1 MVMKNIIIII
11 ILAISTVFMTLNSQ
25 SQTPQKYSKAKVYI
39 KSGELNKLA
48 SLGVAVDNGQ
58 VKKDQYIISDFSE
71 KEISIIRDNGFNYEI
86 IIDDVTKFYQER
98 NKSSKDSINS
108 PKKKSVNAAACSV
121 DKYITPQYF
130 SLGSQGGY
138 YSLEEMLA
146 ELDSMQHR
154 FPNLVT
160 IKQQVGTLTTIE
172 GRKLWMVK
180 ISDNPNIDETEPE
193 VLYSALTHAREPMG
207 MQQLFFYMYYLLEN
221 YNTNSTV
228 KYIVDNTE
236 LFFMPCVNPDGY
248 KYNETISPGGGGMH
262 RKNCRNTGGNP
273 KGIDLNRNYGYQWGY
288 DDIGSSPDINNETYR
303 GTNAFS
309 EVESSTMKAFTESHN
324 FKLLID
330 YHCYS
335 NVLLNPWGYIDQ
347 PCVDSAIY
355 RQYST
360 LMTKTNGFAYGT
372 PNQTIGYN
380 ANGGSFD
387 WFYGEQSTKNKII
400 AFGPEAGDANDG
412 FWPAINRI
420 ETIAKSFADMNFY
433 LALFAGKYAT
443 INDLGSKFISNSGYL
458 KFNIQSLGL
467 DTPATFTVSIIPIS
481 SNIISAG
488 LPVNINN
495 MHFFQTKT
503 DSIAITLSPSI
514 QSGQVISYIY
524 KIQNSYGFYYSDTI
538 NKVFGT
544 PVIIFNDV
552 ANNMTNWTA
561 SATWNTT
568 STSYYSASKSFT
580 DSPTGNY
587 TDNANKTITTI
598 NNISLSTA
606 IYAELSFWAKWD
618 IEAGYDYV
626 EVLASTNGTTWT
638 PLCGKYNHPG
648 NSNQDIDQPLYDG
661 TQSTWVKEQIDL
673 SNYLGQNIKL
683 RFKLISDNFS
693 NFDGYYFDD
702 IKVTVINN
710 LTDINEYSQ
719 NNNLQF
725 ICNPNPCKNEITF
738 NFPNLSENSTLEIY
752 NVIGEKYK
760 TINLTESSNSISVN
774 TNDLPNGIYFAK
786 FNNSNIVKF
795 VKQ

>member
-1 MVMKNIIIII
+1 
-11 ILAISTVFMTLNSQ
+11 
-25 SQTPQKYSKAKVYI
+25 
-39 KSGELNKLA
+39 LA

-86 IIDDVTKFYQER
+86 LIDDVTKFYQER
-98 NKSSKDSINS
+98 NKNSKDSLNS

-121 DKYITPQYF
+121 DKYVTPQYF
-130 SLGSQGGY
+130 SLGSEGGY
-138 YSLEEMLA
+138 YSLEEILI
-146 ELDSMQHR
+146 ELDSMRQR
-154 FPNLVT
+154 FPNLVS
-160 IKQQVGTLTTIE
+160 IKQTIGTQTTIE
-172 GRKLWMVK
+172 GRNLWMIK
-180 ISDNPNIDETEPE
+180 ISDNPDVDETEPE

-236 LFFMPCVNPDGY
+236 LFFVPCVNPDGY

-303 GTNAFS
+303 GANAFS
-309 EVESSTMKAFTESHN
+309 EVESSTMKALTESHN

-347 PCVDSAIY
+347 LCPDSAIY
-355 RQYST
+355 RQYSA

-412 FWPAINRI
+412 FWPAMERI
-420 ETIAKSFADMNFY
+420 EPIAKSFADMNFY
-433 LALFAGKYAT
+433 LALFAGKYAA
-443 INDLGSKFISNSGYL
+443 ISDLGTKFISNSGYL
-458 KFNIQSLGL
+458 KFDIQSLGL

-481 SNIISAG
+481 SNIISVG
-488 LPVNINN
+488 LPVSINN
-495 MHFFQTKT
+495 MHFFQTKL
-503 DSIAITLSPSI
+503 DSISITLSPSI
-514 QSGQVISYIY
+514 VSGQLISYIY

-538 NKVFGT
+538 NKVFGN
-544 PVIIFNDV
+544 PVDIFNDV

-561 SATWNTT
+561 SASWNTT
-568 STSYYSASKSFT
+568 STSYHSATKSFA
-580 DSPTGNY
+580 DSPTANY
-587 TDNANKTITTI
+587 QDNANNTITTNNYI
-598 NNISLSTA
+598 NLSGVV
-606 IYAELSFWAKWD
+606 YAELSFWAKWD
-618 IEAGYDYV
+618 IEAGWDYV
-626 EVLASTNGTTWT
+626 EVLASTNGTIWT
-638 PLCGKYNHPG
+638 PLCGKYNHLG

-673 SNYLGQNIKL
+673 SNYLGQNVKL
-683 RFKLISDNFS
+683 RFKLVSDSYS
-693 NFDGYYFDD
+693 NFDGFYFDD

-710 LTDINEYSQ
+710 LTDIYENIQ
-719 NNNLQF
+719 NNNMQF
-725 ICNPNPCKNEITF
+725 ICNPNPCKNEIVF
-738 NFPNLSENSTLEIY
+738 NFPSQDENSTLEIY

-760 TINLTESSNSISVN
+760 TISLTQSSNSISVN
-774 TNDLPNGIYFAK
+774 TIDLPNGIYFAK